1 MTYMTYMTHMT
12 CTRTVLFT
20 ACALLA
26 GCSFSSSNWVRAQ
39 KTTNLN
45 TDHIAGSALEVRTH
59 NGRVEVV
66 AAPERTDVSI
76 VATLYA
82 RGNTI
87 QEAEQRLAATTLQ
100 VSRNDDGT
108 LVIQPVF
115 PEPHYGGDGASI
127 MIEVP
132 DVNGVTIDTSNGSV
146 HTYGLAGILTVDTS
160 NGSVEVI
167 NHDGAANLD
176 TSNGSITVND
186 HVGSLHLDTSNG
198 SVRIHNVNGPVRA
211 DTSNGS
217 IEVTLHDEQ
226 HGPLNLDTS
235 NGSITVR
242 VGAGFAGVVRLD
254 TSNGSVTV
262 RDHLGRITSRTVSK
276 NRGRI
281 VVGAGGEPSRLD
293 TSNGRIRFT
302 ISG

>member
-1 MTYMTYMTHMT
+1 MILMRNTKILL
-12 CTRTVLFT
+12 CAV
-20 ACALLA
+20 CALLAIGPPA
-26 GCSFSSSNWVRAQ
+26 GCSFSSHNWIRAQ
-39 KTTNLN
+39 RTTNLT

-76 VATLYA
+76 VARLYA
-82 RGNTI
+82 RGSTM
-87 QEAEQRLAATTLQ
+87 QEAEERLAATTLR

-115 PEPHYGGDGASI
+115 PEPHRGGDGATI

-146 HTYGLAGILTVDTS
+146 HTYGLTGILLVDTS

-167 NHDGAANLD
+167 DHDGDATID

-198 SVRIHNVNGPVRA
+198 SVRIHNVDGPVHA

-242 VGAGFAGVVRLD
+242 VGAGFTGVVSLD

-262 RDHLGRITSRTVSK
+262 RDHLGRITSRTISK

>member
-1 MTYMTYMTHMT
+1 MRHTTTL
-12 CTRTVLFT
+12 LFT
-20 ACALLA
+20 ALALLA
-26 GCSFSSSNWVRAQ
+26 ILLLSGCSFTNNRFRAQ

-45 TDHIAGSALEVRTH
+45 TDHVPGSALEVRTH

-66 AAPERTDVSI
+66 AVPERTDVSI
-76 VATLYA
+76 EAKLYA
-82 RGNTI
+82 RGNTML
-87 QEAEQRLAATTLQ
+87 EAEERLAATTLQ

-115 PEPHYGGDGASI
+115 PEPRHGGDGASI
-127 MIEVP
+127 MIEIP
-132 DVNGVTIDTSNGSV
+132 GVYGATLDTSNGSV
-146 HTYGLAGILTVDTS
+146 YTYGLSGILTVGTS

-167 NHDGAANLD
+167 DHEGDATLD

-198 SVRIHNVNGPVRA
+198 SVRLHNINGSVVA

-226 HGPLNLDTS
+226 DGPLNLDTS
-235 NGSITVR
+235 NSSITVR
-242 VGAGFAGVVRLD
+242 VGAGFAGAVTLD

-262 RDHLGRITSRTVSK
+262 RDDLGRITSQTVSK
-276 NRGRI
+276 TKGRI
-281 VVGAGGEPSRLD
+281 VVGEGGEPSRLD

>member
-1 MTYMTYMTHMT
+1 MRNTKTLLSTT
-12 CTRTVLFT
+12 
-20 ACALLA
+20 CALLTILLLTA
-26 GCSFSSSNWVRAQ
+26 CSFSSHNWVRAQ
-39 KTTNLN
+39 KTINVT
-45 TDHIAGSALEVRTH
+45 TDHVPGSALEVRSH
-59 NGRVEVV
+59 NGRIEVV
-66 AAPERTDVSI
+66 ASAGRTDVSI
-76 VATLYA
+76 EAKLYA
-82 RGNTI
+82 RGDTMK
-87 QEAEQRLAATTLQ
+87 EAEERLAATTLQ

-115 PEPHYGGDGASI
+115 PEPRRGGDGAGI
-127 MIEVP
+127 TIEVP
-132 DVNGVTIDTSNGSV
+132 GVNGATIETSNGSV
-146 HTYGLAGILTVDTS
+146 HVYGLAGILIVDTS
-160 NGSVEVI
+160 NGSIEVFD
-167 NHDGAANLD
+167 HDGDADLD

-186 HVGSLHLDTSNG
+186 HVGSLRLDTSNG
-198 SVRIHNVNGPVRA
+198 SVRIHNVNGPVQA

-226 HGPLNLDTS
+226 SGPLDLDTS